1 MEKSYRLDVF
11 INSMDRLQ
19 NESLKNMMQEAI
31 KESISDLLQVVQVKY
46 RLLYSGYCLKSR
58 NLYK

>member
-31 KESISDLLQVVQVKY
+31 KESISDLLQVVEVKY
-46 RLLYSGYCLKSR
+46 RLLYSVYCLKSR